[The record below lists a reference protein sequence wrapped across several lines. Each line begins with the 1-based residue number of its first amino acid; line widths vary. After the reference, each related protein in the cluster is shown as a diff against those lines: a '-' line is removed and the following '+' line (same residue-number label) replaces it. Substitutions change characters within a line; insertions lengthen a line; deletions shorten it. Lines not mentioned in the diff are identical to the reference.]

1 MRPGETVVESHEAET
16 QAKQDTQLMLEPP
29 PRHWPHGTTG
39 ARPPSAALS
48 RPTLNLT
55 VVLSG
60 RR

>member
-1 MRPGETVVESHEAET
+1 MHEPLEEGHETEA
-16 QAKQDTQLMLEPP
+16 KLKRDTQLMLEPP
-29 PRHWPHGTTG
+29 PKHWPHGTTG
-39 ARPPSAALS
+39 ARPPSAALF